1 MTVTGVDFVALQVR
15 DLEAAA
21 AFYEKRL
28 GLKRAPSAPPHAVV
42 FDTTPIPFA
51 VREPLPGVE
60 LPESPGAGVAL
71 WFKADDA
78 QRLHDELADGGVPI
92 VSAPVD
98 GPFGRTFSFAGPE
111 GYVVT
116 VHDQ

>member
-1 MTVTGVDFVALQVR
+1 MTVTGIDFVALQVR
-15 DLEAAA
+15 DLEGAA
-21 AFYEKRL
+21 AFYEERL
-28 GLKRAPSAPPHAVV
+28 GLKHAPGPPHAVV
-42 FDTTPIPFA
+42 FDTAPIAFA
-51 VREPLPGVE
+51 VREPLPGVV

-78 QRLHDELADGGVPI
+78 QRLHDELAGAGVPI
-92 VSAPVD
+92 VSAPVG
-98 GPFGRTFSFAGPE
+98 GPFGRTFSFTDPE